1 MNRLIDQYS
10 DEIVRIFGE
19 ASAQLQTFPEEL
31 KEQAL
36 ALLGGCYPLDRKDS
50 EGPNM
55 ISYLLPYWVGETLG
69 SPIELCRELAVGNVY
84 GMLSFFL
91 LDDVMDE
98 KREVRRSLALST
110 LLNQRFL
117 EAYQRCFSGNA
128 QLWVCYNRYLAE
140 WADAMYREVDEP
152 MDPRDPG
159 RLARKAAPVK
169 LCAAALLLQ
178 AGRAQE
184 IRVMETAIDLALA
197 ILQLSDDW
205 IDWREDLPTAAC
217 NAFLVLLRE
226 NLQLEAG
233 EVLDE
238 SMVKRSIYQE
248 QALGGLATLAIDYA
262 DRLSAMKDA
271 PPSLQVFASAIAQ
284 GLQSKANE
292 IRDHYDSLLNDG
304 GFSIYLKMN
313 G

>member
-1 MNRLIDQYS
+1 MNQLIDQYS
-10 DEIVRIFGE
+10 DEIVQIFGE
-19 ASAQLQTFPEEL
+19 ASAQLQTLPEEL

-36 ALLGGCYPLDRKDS
+36 ALLSRCYPLDRKDN

-117 EAYQRCFSGNA
+117 EVYQRCFPGDS
-128 QLWVCYNRYLAE
+128 QLWACYHRYLAE

-184 IRVMETAIDLALA
+184 IRGMETAIDLALA
-197 ILQLSDDW
+197 VLQLSDDW
-205 IDWREDLPTAAC
+205 TDWQEDLPTASC

-226 NLQLEAG
+226 NLQLEAS

-238 SMVKRSIYQE
+238 SMVKRSIYRE
-248 QALGGLATLAIDYA
+248 MALGEFAALASGYA
-262 DRLSAMKDA
+262 DQLSAMKDA
-271 PPSLQVFASAIAQ
+271 PASLQMFSSSIAQ
-284 GLQSKANE
+284 SLQSKENE
-292 IRDHYDSLLNDG
+292 IRDRYDGLLNDG
-304 GFSIYLKMN
+304 GFSIYLTVN

>member
-1 MNRLIDQYS
+1 MNQLLDQYR
-10 DEIVRIFGE
+10 DEIVWIFGE
-19 ASAQLQTFPEEL
+19 AAAQLQTLPEES

-36 ALLGGCYPLDRKDS
+36 ALLGQCYPFDRKDS
-50 EGPNM
+50 EGSNM
-55 ISYLLPYWVGETLG
+55 ISYLLPYWVGETVG

-98 KREVRRSLALST
+98 KGEIRRSLALST
-110 LLNQRFL
+110 LLNQRFM
-117 EAYQRCFSGNA
+117 EAYHRCFSGDP
-128 QLWVCYNRYLAE
+128 QLGACYNRYLAE
-140 WADAMYREVDEP
+140 WAEAMYREVDEP

-178 AGRAQE
+178 AGVAKR
-184 IRVMETAIDLALA
+184 IGDMEVAIDLALA
-197 ILQLSDDW
+197 VLQLSDDW
-205 IDWREDLPTAAC
+205 TDWREDLPTASC

-226 NLQLEAG
+226 NLPLQAG

-238 SMVKRSIYQE
+238 SMVKRGIYRE
-248 QALGGLATLAIDYA
+248 QALGGLATLACDYA
-262 DRLSAMKDA
+262 NQLSAMKDA
-271 PPSLQVFASAIAQ
+271 PASLQVFTSIITQ
-284 GLQSKANE
+284 SLQRKANE

-304 GFSIYLKMN
+304 GFSMYLKIN

>member
-1 MNRLIDQYS
+1 MNQLSDQYS
-10 DEIVRIFGE
+10 DEIVQIFEE
-19 ASAQLQTFPEEL
+19 ASAQLQTLPEEL

-36 ALLGGCYPLDRKDS
+36 ALLGKCHPLNRKDN

-69 SPIELCRELAVGNVY
+69 SPIELCRELAVGNLY
-84 GMLSFFL
+84 GMVSFFL

-98 KREVRRSLALST
+98 QREVRRSLALST

-117 EAYQRCFSGNA
+117 EAYQRCFSGDSH
-128 QLWVCYNRYLAE
+128 LWSCYNRYLAE
-140 WADAMYREVDEP
+140 WADAMYREADEP

-178 AGRAQE
+178 AGRGQE
-184 IRVMETAIDLALA
+184 IGAMETAIDLALA
-197 ILQLSDDW
+197 VLQLADDW
-205 IDWREDLPTAAC
+205 TDWLEDLPTASC
-217 NAFLVLLRE
+217 NAFLVLLQE

-238 SMVKRSIYQE
+238 SMVKRSIYRE
-248 QALGGLATLAIDYA
+248 MALGEFATLASGYA
-262 DRLSAMKDA
+262 DQLSGMKDA
-271 PPSLQVFASAIAQ
+271 PTSLQTFASTIAQ
-284 GLQSKANE
+284 SLQFKANE
-292 IRDHYDSLLNDG
+292 IKDRYDRLLNDG
-304 GFSIYLKMN
+304 GFSIYLAVN

>member
-1 MNRLIDQYS
+1 MNQLIDQYS
-10 DEIVRIFGE
+10 DEIVQIFGE
-19 ASAQLQTFPEEL
+19 ASAQLQTLPEEL

-36 ALLGGCYPLDRKDS
+36 ALLSRCYPLDRKDN

-69 SPIELCRELAVGNVY
+69 SSIELCRELAVGNVY

-128 QLWVCYNRYLAE
+128 QLWVCYHRYLAE
-140 WADAMYREVDEP
+140 WADAMYREADEP

-184 IRVMETAIDLALA
+184 IRVMETATDLALA
-197 ILQLSDDW
+197 VLQLSDDW
-205 IDWREDLPTAAC
+205 TDWQEDLPTASC

-226 NLQLEAG
+226 NLQLEAS

-238 SMVKRSIYQE
+238 SMVKRSIYRE
-248 QALGGLATLAIDYA
+248 MALGEFSALASGYA
-262 DRLSAMKDA
+262 DQLSAMKDA
-271 PPSLQVFASAIAQ
+271 PASLQIFSSSIAQ
-284 GLQSKANE
+284 SLQSKANE
-292 IRDHYDSLLNDG
+292 IRDRYDSLLNDG
-304 GFSIYLKMN
+304 GFSVYLTIN

>member
-19 ASAQLQTFPEEL
+19 ASAQLQTLPEEL

-55 ISYLLPYWVGETLG
+55 ISYLLPYWVGETLE

-98 KREVRRSLALST
+98 TGEVRRSLALST

-117 EAYQRCFSGNA
+117 EAYQRYFSENS

-184 IRVMETAIDLALA
+184 IRGMETAIDLALA
-197 ILQLSDDW
+197 VLQLSDDW
-205 IDWREDLPTAAC
+205 TDWQEDLPTASC
-217 NAFLVLLRE
+217 NAFLVLLGE

-233 EVLDE
+233 EILDE

-248 QALGGLATLAIDYA
+248 QALEGLATIAIDYA

-271 PPSLQVFASAIAQ
+271 PASLQVFASAIAQ

>member
-1 MNRLIDQYS
+1 MNQLIDQYS
-10 DEIVRIFGE
+10 DEIVQIFGE
-19 ASAQLQTFPEEL
+19 ASAQLQTLPEGL

-36 ALLGGCYPLDRKDS
+36 ALLGKCYPLNRKDN

-69 SPIELCRELAVGNVY
+69 SPIELCRELAVGNLY

-91 LDDVMDE
+91 MDDAMDE

-110 LLNQRFL
+110 LLNQQF
-117 EAYQRCFSGNA
+117 
-128 QLWVCYNRYLAE
+128 LAE

-159 RLARKAAPVK
+159 GLARKAAPVK

-178 AGRAQE
+178 AGRAQD
-184 IRVMETAIDLALA
+184 IRTMETVIDLALA

-205 IDWREDLPTAAC
+205 IDWREDLPTASC

-226 NLQLEAG
+226 NLPLQAG

-238 SMVKRSIYQE
+238 RMVKRSIYQE
-248 QALGGLATLAIDYA
+248 QALGGLATLASDYA
-262 DRLSAMKDA
+262 NRLSVMKDA
-271 PPSLQVFASAIAQ
+271 PASLQVFASAIAQ

-292 IRDHYDSLLNDG
+292 IRDRYDSLLNDG
-304 GFSIYLKMN
+304 GFSIYLKIN